1 MWPAL
6 LAVLISAYAV
16 WCGDSLTLIDE
27 CDFIPKLPNS
37 NDWDFVIQNPYK
49 GVVEVLRSPTN
60 KFQVLLNAS
69 FEENHDWGLYYT
81 LRTGSNEMFLQLSTR
96 VVQQR
101 VYTDTEEDTVYLQLL
116 LITIASLVL
125 VVFVVSIIFSCWWI
139 KSRQENL
146 EPGLQIFFVLG
157 QQINFHLKHLF
168 SKLVVKEAT
177 DRIRPEYAEICRL
190 DGNDTLNADGEIELI
205 SLGQNIFNSY
215 ENDTVK
221 SKVTGGEYTT
231 FTALAGS
238 KESAEEGREGTMDG
252 AKPSTEAN
260 ATLPGTT
267 HTLPR
272 YSIAGN
278 NGAGGSG
285 AAVIGVPPSIIS
297 STVASTVNTFGASLP
312 RMSGVEGVGMTG
324 LKLGQSSTT
333 GRTRHMAKEFL
344 DESVLNTAARKLKGS
359 NEQTMRRPPLSNIVS
374 TAGTASTAP
383 QQVILLPAASTG
395 TAGGEQAFL
404 LASTADG
411 IMRPLSPIRVVEAI
425 EPSASVLNPC
435 AIHPAA
441 GTAAATPGA
450 TLFVQVDSTQTP
462 VASTELQR
470 LSPSLHTTASGVPIL
485 TDEFLAEMAACPQHS
500 YLLRQ
505 QMSTTFEASPP
516 IAAVTAAAATP
527 ATNIVGVSVD
537 PTADVTYPFEAPPAP
552 ALRRRSHD
560 LLESSADKPS
570 ASGRDTA
577 VEVVEEASQTPCK
590 PSESTS
596 QRPVSPGYSETLP
609 RTIGRSSS
617 HSNSIESE
625 LNKPGSSAT
634 LPVGSSS
641 TGARKSALKGARG
654 SKISKQIRF
663 TVLNIVAISC
673 IVTVAMATKTVDNTA
688 DGEGGVQVM
697 NVIRFPA
704 TSVDANSTESLGG
717 PPGGPQLR
725 ITIWIPTYFNLGEA
739 EVKHSMGSDSVSN
752 STLGRKPPKS
762 IQLWLNRTS
771 RTEVRLGP
779 NVHRSAVE
787 IYGKRET
794 SYYLM
799 AHGVYWHACRLL
811 LASAGLIS
819 YIPGNAYVKSF
830 DPIASSKRPRRS
842 LKLNGVM
849 LTQRL
854 RYVTINAADSKFWA
868 LRIGTLEAHRN
879 RSLAPIG
886 KEEPVYLNASKLVS
900 PNFLLNGLSTPP
912 DAVDARWIQS
922 TRSCRQRYV
931 CDHSCD
937 PGAGHA
943 CICQRGYRPAGPED
957 RSRLIGYGSGAADGI
972 KGQGR
977 VCLDVDECEDAAVRA
992 ECTQRGGVC
1001 TNRPGDHQCL
1011 CPSGRTCLQEYGF
1024 LPVEVL
1030 ATPRVVGGLVF
1041 SRMRSV
1047 VPLGILLLAVC
1058 ASLAVCKPA
1067 LDARTGESL
1076 PTRRH
1081 ECYLNE
1087 QDMGVAKMHI
1097 FELIDKVFTAIC
1109 KCKDRGASLAEC
1121 ELTAFVKVNG
1131 TSDGDHSSRS
1141 GVGDL
1146 KPEIQII
1153 DSRHREYPQPQSET
1167 SDAMLQYRTDQPYIL
1182 RPYPYPSGK
1191 SPSHFKSQLQR
1202 PDKSPSSSGRI
1213 ADQPTI
1219 HRPVWPSVD
1228 SRFVRVMPYQPN
1240 LGESNATSS
1249 SPKIVAARP
1258 TFKFLTLSDFDAH
1271 SEESRVESDSTE
1283 VLHKEGNDDGHHHH
1297 RVAAM
1302 HRLVNPTFIKRPI
1315 SRSRK
1320 NSGFIH
1326 LNVYLNFVLQRST
1339 LFRLLVQCDEKVLTA
1354 LSVVKHF
1361 QKNMANG
1368 EEAKLFP
1375 SHPKPLSL
1383 ESSTK
1388 SHVLSHP
1395 KRCYNYEDIEAVK
1408 LQLYTHINDII
1419 EDIMECIKSG
1429 IPIERCKME
1438 GIRRRD
1444 GRHHEKLSNGKAVTV
1459 DSRCLRGEKDKSN
1472 GSSHF
1477 VSGGPYSGSSGN
1489 GRIGSY
1495 TGNEVL
1501 NSASYEF
1508 GRGGDYPG
1516 EDAESGEYNES
1527 LPESNSYGE
1536 RSGYMENDESAFE
1549 ANGYGGSNSYTG
1561 DDLPGVYSGSGSYL
1575 ESQKPYPGSYSPDG
1589 SRGSCGSSECSD
1601 FIGTGGYPESNNMNV
1616 SLGSRQTLS
1625 NKHSVGDKFT
1635 TLAQYPILPPL
1646 MLSFLSRDVSRLDSE
1661 FLPREAP

>member
-16 WCGDSLTLIDE
+16 WCGDSLILIDE
-27 CDFIPKLPNS
+27 YDFIPKLPNS

-96 VVQQR
+96 VIQQR
-101 VYTDTEEDTVYLQLL
+101 VYTDIEEDTVYLQLL
-116 LITIASLVL
+116 LITVASLVL
-125 VVFVVSIIFSCWWI
+125 VVFVVSIIFSCWWV
-139 KSRQENL
+139 KSRHENL
-146 EPGLQIFFVLG
+146 EPVPCYVDASE
-157 QQINFHLKHLF
+157 K
-168 SKLVVKEAT
+168 
-177 DRIRPEYAEICRL
+177 PEYAEDCRL
-190 DGNDTLNADGEIELI
+190 DGNGTLNADGEIELI

-215 ENDTVK
+215 ENDAVK

-238 KESAEEGREGTMDG
+238 KENAEEGREGTVDG

-285 AAVIGVPPSIIS
+285 AVVIGVPPSIIS

-312 RMSGVEGVGMTG
+312 RMSGVESVGMTG
-324 LKLGQSSTT
+324 LKLGHSSTT

-359 NEQTMRRPPLSNIVS
+359 NEQAMRRPPLSNIVS
-374 TAGTASTAP
+374 TAGTACTAP

-450 TLFVQVDSTQTP
+450 TLFVQVGSTQTP
-462 VASTELQR
+462 IASTELQR

-505 QMSTTFEASPP
+505 QMSTTFETSPP

-527 ATNIVGVSVD
+527 ATNIVGVPAD
-537 PTADVTYPFEAPPAP
+537 PSADVTYPFEAPPAP

-570 ASGRDTA
+570 ASGKDTA
-577 VEVVEEASQTPCK
+577 VGVVEEASQTPCK
-590 PSESTS
+590 PSESAS
-596 QRPVSPGYSETLP
+596 QRPASPGYSETLP
-609 RTIGRSSS
+609 RTVGRSSS
-617 HSNSIESE
+617 HSNSIESD

-717 PPGGPQLR
+717 PPVGPQLR
-725 ITIWIPTYFNLGEA
+725 ITIWIPIYFNLGEA

-752 STLGRKPPKS
+752 STLERKPPKS

-787 IYGKRET
+787 IY
-794 SYYLM
+794 
-799 AHGVYWHACRLL
+799 
-811 LASAGLIS
+811 
-819 YIPGNAYVKSF
+819 
-830 DPIASSKRPRRS
+830 
-842 LKLNGVM
+842 
-849 LTQRL
+849 
-854 RYVTINAADSKFWA
+854 
-868 LRIGTLEAHRN
+868 
-879 RSLAPIG
+879 
-886 KEEPVYLNASKLVS
+886 
-900 PNFLLNGLSTPP
+900 

-1011 CPSGRTCLQEYGF
+1011 CPSGRTCLREF
-1024 LPVEVL
+1024 TKL
-1030 ATPRVVGGLVF
+1030 A
-1041 SRMRSV
+1041 
-1047 VPLGILLLAVC
+1047 C
-1058 ASLAVCKPA
+1058 
-1067 LDARTGESL
+1067 
-1076 PTRRH
+1076 
-1081 ECYLNE
+1081 
-1087 QDMGVAKMHI
+1087 
-1097 FELIDKVFTAIC
+1097 
-1109 KCKDRGASLAEC
+1109 
-1121 ELTAFVKVNG
+1121 
-1131 TSDGDHSSRS
+1131 
-1141 GVGDL
+1141 
-1146 KPEIQII
+1146 
-1153 DSRHREYPQPQSET
+1153 
-1167 SDAMLQYRTDQPYIL
+1167 
-1182 RPYPYPSGK
+1182 
-1191 SPSHFKSQLQR
+1191 
-1202 PDKSPSSSGRI
+1202 
-1213 ADQPTI
+1213 
-1219 HRPVWPSVD
+1219 
-1228 SRFVRVMPYQPN
+1228 
-1240 LGESNATSS
+1240 
-1249 SPKIVAARP
+1249 
-1258 TFKFLTLSDFDAH
+1258 
-1271 SEESRVESDSTE
+1271 
-1283 VLHKEGNDDGHHHH
+1283 
-1297 RVAAM
+1297 
-1302 HRLVNPTFIKRPI
+1302 
-1315 SRSRK
+1315 
-1320 NSGFIH
+1320 
-1326 LNVYLNFVLQRST
+1326 
-1339 LFRLLVQCDEKVLTA
+1339 
-1354 LSVVKHF
+1354 
-1361 QKNMANG
+1361 
-1368 EEAKLFP
+1368 
-1375 SHPKPLSL
+1375 
-1383 ESSTK
+1383 
-1388 SHVLSHP
+1388 
-1395 KRCYNYEDIEAVK
+1395 
-1408 LQLYTHINDII
+1408 
-1419 EDIMECIKSG
+1419 
-1429 IPIERCKME
+1429 
-1438 GIRRRD
+1438 
-1444 GRHHEKLSNGKAVTV
+1444 TV
-1459 DSRCLRGEKDKSN
+1459 
-1472 GSSHF
+1472 
-1477 VSGGPYSGSSGN
+1477 
-1489 GRIGSY
+1489 
-1495 TGNEVL
+1495 
-1501 NSASYEF
+1501 
-1508 GRGGDYPG
+1508 
-1516 EDAESGEYNES
+1516 
-1527 LPESNSYGE
+1527 
-1536 RSGYMENDESAFE
+1536 
-1549 ANGYGGSNSYTG
+1549 
-1561 DDLPGVYSGSGSYL
+1561 
-1575 ESQKPYPGSYSPDG
+1575 
-1589 SRGSCGSSECSD
+1589 
-1601 FIGTGGYPESNNMNV
+1601 
-1616 SLGSRQTLS
+1616 
-1625 NKHSVGDKFT
+1625 
-1635 TLAQYPILPPL
+1635 
-1646 MLSFLSRDVSRLDSE
+1646 VSRLISLG
-1661 FLPREAP
+1661 FIGCSLCCVSIGW